1 MSLVNLA
8 HVCSHIQ
15 NVTRV
20 SKSLTSIPFTKLHL
34 QVALG
39 LYKEG
44 FISSIQRGS
53 LTGPDKEYTAATP
66 DNISTR
72 RLWLGLKYHNTKS
85 VISEMHL
92 VSHPNKRV
100 FAKPQQV
107 VDLLAGKKLRQINP
121 PKLGEVMFI
130 RTKEGDVLELQE
142 AAQKHLGG
150 ELLCRVS

>member
-20 SKSLTSIPFTKLHL
+20 NKSLTSIPYTKLHL
-34 QVALG
+34 QLALG

-53 LTGPDKEYTAATP
+53 LTGPDKEFTAATP

-72 RLWLGLKYHNTKS
+72 RLWLGLKYHNMRP
-85 VISEMHL
+85 VISQIHL
-92 VSHPNKRV
+92 VSKPNRRV
-100 FAKPQQV
+100 HANAQQV
-107 VDLLAGKKLRQINP
+107 NDLLGGKKFRLIEP
-121 PKLGEVMFI
+121 PKLGEVIFVKVKSGELM
-130 RTKEGDVLELQE
+130 ELQE
-142 AAQKHLGG
+142 AAQKQLGG
-150 ELLCRVS
+150 EILCRVN